1 MKVVFYSS
9 YKTFRVDNMRHFVP
23 FLVLT
28 NNDYLYTIREKG
40 GAKKIRYNYKVL
52 IKGEEK

>member
-1 MKVVFYSS
+1 
-9 YKTFRVDNMRHFVP
+9 MRHFVP

-28 NNDYLYTIREKG
+28 NNDYLYTIREEG